1 MIAIFKREIKNYL
14 KRPLFWVG
22 ILLVIYGVFNTTS
35 PYLMTHYLGQ
45 GEKIVNDYPDT
56 VRLGD
61 VYEGY
66 IPANPEKHR
75 EIWSGQIKQAL
86 IDELEMSDLEAQSV
100 MSELVDMELEEAFVY
115 LEEKYDWYSARYMYE
130 DSAYYKGTSEEINAY
145 LNEKMKNKTFSFYYS
160 RKFADFAGLFMC
172 FFATIMLAVLFLQD
186 TKKHTYE
193 LLHTKP
199 ITAGK
204 YVLGKVSAGFAICLI
219 ALTIINLLFWA
230 LCVIYTKDSG
240 FEVRFW
246 DFIVS
251 TVLYILP
258 NMLMIVSV
266 YTLISLLFKNP
277 LPGVPLLILYMV
289 YSNMG
294 GRNAEGVYGYWGRP
308 FAIMV
313 RFPDQLF
320 DTTPPPMAFLNQSLL
335 ILAWGSILC
344 DNLNRFSCSCVNSH
358 SFFLLFFSWFRYLL
372 PCCPYSNASSKT
384 KRIFFFAKFLSCFIS
399 LKAFS
404 NTSRFLIRS
413 SRLSQVI
420 SCVRP
425 VSSSGAVM

>member
-266 YTLISLLFKNP
+266 SYVINHCGNGWNYGRLTADGLRGVCTYVSPEEAKPGDLIFFQGTYNTSGASHVGIYVGNNMMIHCGDP
-277 LPGVPLLILYMV
+277 IH
-289 YSNMG
+289 YSNISTSYWQQHFMCF
-294 GRNAEGVYGYWGRP
+294 GR
-308 FAIMV
+308 
-313 RFPDQLF
+313 
-320 DTTPPPMAFLNQSLL
+320 
-335 ILAWGSILC
+335 
-344 DNLNRFSCSCVNSH
+344 
-358 SFFLLFFSWFRYLL
+358 L
-372 PCCPYSNASSKT
+372 P
-384 KRIFFFAKFLSCFIS
+384 
-399 LKAFS
+399 
-404 NTSRFLIRS
+404 
-413 SRLSQVI
+413 
-420 SCVRP
+420 
-425 VSSSGAVM
+425 

>member
-1 MIAIFKREIKNYL
+1 
-14 KRPLFWVG
+14 
-22 ILLVIYGVFNTTS
+22 
-35 PYLMTHYLGQ
+35 
-45 GEKIVNDYPDT
+45 
-56 VRLGD
+56 
-61 VYEGY
+61 
-66 IPANPEKHR
+66 
-75 EIWSGQIKQAL
+75 
-86 IDELEMSDLEAQSV
+86 
-100 MSELVDMELEEAFVY
+100 MELEEAFVY
-115 LEEKYDWYSARYMYE
+115 LGRKNMIGIVQDICTKIVPITKEHQKKY
-130 DSAYYKGTSEEINAY
+130 NAY
-145 LNEKMKNKTFSFYYS
+145 LKRKIRKISTFSFYYS
-160 RKFADFAGLFMC
+160 KKICCILQGCLC
-172 FFATIMLAVLFLQD
+172 VFFATIMLAVLFLQD

-335 ILAWGSILC
+335 ILASVVIILISIQI
-344 DNLNRFSCSCVNSH
+344 
-358 SFFLLFFSWFRYLL
+358 W
-372 PCCPYSNASSKT
+372 
-384 KRIFFFAKFLSCFIS
+384 KR
-399 LKAFS
+399 
-404 NTSRFLIRS
+404 RR
-413 SRLSQVI
+413 
-420 SCVRP
+420 
-425 VSSSGAVM
+425 M

>member
-1 MIAIFKREIKNYL
+1 
-14 KRPLFWVG
+14 
-22 ILLVIYGVFNTTS
+22 
-35 PYLMTHYLGQ
+35 
-45 GEKIVNDYPDT
+45 
-56 VRLGD
+56 
-61 VYEGY
+61 
-66 IPANPEKHR
+66 
-75 EIWSGQIKQAL
+75 
-86 IDELEMSDLEAQSV
+86 
-100 MSELVDMELEEAFVY
+100 
-115 LEEKYDWYSARYMYE
+115 
-130 DSAYYKGTSEEINAY
+130 
-145 LNEKMKNKTFSFYYS
+145 MKNKAFSFYYS

-266 YTLISLLFKNP
+266 YTLISLIFKNP

-294 GRNAEGVYGYWGRP
+294 GRNAEGVYGYWGRS

-335 ILAWGSILC
+335 ILASVVIILISIQI
-344 DNLNRFSCSCVNSH
+344 
-358 SFFLLFFSWFRYLL
+358 W
-372 PCCPYSNASSKT
+372 
-384 KRIFFFAKFLSCFIS
+384 KR
-399 LKAFS
+399 
-404 NTSRFLIRS
+404 RR
-413 SRLSQVI
+413 
-420 SCVRP
+420 
-425 VSSSGAVM
+425 M

>member
-1 MIAIFKREIKNYL
+1 MALTLN
-14 KRPLFWVG
+14 
-22 ILLVIYGVFNTTS
+22 LL
-35 PYLMTHYLGQ
+35 Q
-45 GEKIVNDYPDT
+45 
-56 VRLGD
+56 RL
-61 VYEGY
+61 
-66 IPANPEKHR
+66 
-75 EIWSGQIKQAL
+75 
-86 IDELEMSDLEAQSV
+86 
-100 MSELVDMELEEAFVY
+100 LEEAFVY

-335 ILAWGSILC
+335 ILASGVIILISIQI
-344 DNLNRFSCSCVNSH
+344 
-358 SFFLLFFSWFRYLL
+358 W
-372 PCCPYSNASSKT
+372 
-384 KRIFFFAKFLSCFIS
+384 KR
-399 LKAFS
+399 
-404 NTSRFLIRS
+404 RR
-413 SRLSQVI
+413 
-420 SCVRP
+420 
-425 VSSSGAVM
+425 M